1 MIEKMVIV
9 PVICGILALMVFF
22 LYLYSANHAPYRY
35 TDIISLYPLF
45 SFVGLLISIITIKEG
60 KSYSAL
66 WSSGVILC
74 TINSMMCIL
83 GFGIISLI

>member
-1 MIEKMVIV
+1 MIEKMVIL

-45 SFVGLLISIITIKEG
+45 SFIGLLISVITIKEKVIQYYG
-60 KSYSAL
+60 PVDSYF
-66 WSSGVILC
+66 IR
-74 TINSMMCIL
+74 
-83 GFGIISLI
+83 